1 MSPAYLSYPGSYIF
15 LYTKHGKPF
24 KWDAQ
29 VGLARRV
36 NPPSITLEEKA
47 RFPSSGG
54 LHWYVTSPIYENPI
68 TLSGGSRPPPLIFRP
83 NWKNFFRDRSFP
95 PPPPPPYLKVWICD
109 WLWMANLS
117 LYFSL
122 VWSSICIVWM
132 QRETEKCKFLSFL
145 VGCHQFSFFKFC
157 FEAQA
162 QFSVDRWI
170 PGTALLHCL
179 NHLLAS
185 IFLIVVL

>member
-68 TLSGGSRPPPLIFRP
+68 TLSGGSRPPPLFLDQTEKIFLETIP
-83 NWKNFFRDRSFP
+83 SLHP
-95 PPPPPPYLKVWICD
+95 PPPLSEGLDLRLTLNGKSVLILLLGLIIYLYSLNAKRNREMQVSKFSCWLPPVFVLQA
-109 WLWMANLS
+109 L
-117 LYFSL
+117 F
-122 VWSSICIVWM
+122 WSPSTVQC
-132 QRETEKCKFLSFL
+132 
-145 VGCHQFSFFKFC
+145 
-157 FEAQA
+157 
-162 QFSVDRWI
+162 
-170 PGTALLHCL
+170 
-179 NHLLAS
+179 
-185 IFLIVVL
+185 

>member
-68 TLSGGSRPPPLIFRP
+68 TLSGGSRPPLIFRP

-95 PPPPPPYLKVWICD
+95 PPPPPLSEGLDLQLTLNGKSVLILLLGLIIYLYSLNAKRNREMQVSKFSC
-109 WLWMANLS
+109 WLPPVFVLQV
-117 LYFSL
+117 LF
-122 VWSSICIVWM
+122 WSPSTVQC
-132 QRETEKCKFLSFL
+132 
-145 VGCHQFSFFKFC
+145 
-157 FEAQA
+157 
-162 QFSVDRWI
+162 
-170 PGTALLHCL
+170 
-179 NHLLAS
+179 
-185 IFLIVVL
+185 